1 MIELEKLLSRPSSWL
16 TVAKDSDIVVTSRV
30 RLARNLANFSFPAWG
45 GEDNSVEVWKYV
57 KPVLTELPSVPECL
71 SMEMSEVGH
80 LDKQVLFERHL
91 ISREISGKGVGSG
104 LVMATDEQ
112 LGIMVNEED
121 HLRLQAICSGL
132 GLKEL
137 WARVDQ
143 VDTEIEAE
151 LDYAYHARL
160 GYLTACPSN
169 VGTGMRASVM
179 VHVPALVLMDEIN
192 PIIKGLGKIGLAVR
206 GLGGEGSDASGNMFQ
221 ISNQITLGEDEE
233 HVVDNLNEIVLEI
246 IEHEKNARVRA
257 MQKKEIVVRNHVGR
271 AIGILS
277 QAYLLSSNEALD
289 LISGLRLGVDL
300 GLLPEVE
307 PAILEELT
315 LLIRPGHLQKVEKR
329 RLKAR
334 ERDVVR
340 AKLVRSRLADV
351 GKQM

>member
-1 MIELEKLLSRPSSWL
+1 MIDLQKLLSRPSSWL
-16 TVAKDSDIVVTSRV
+16 TVDKDSDIVVTSRV
-30 RLARNLANFSFPAWG
+30 RLARNLKNYSFPGWG
-45 GEDNSVEVWKYV
+45 GEETAVDVWAEL

-71 SMEMSEVGH
+71 SMEMSEIEH

-91 ISREISGKGVGSG
+91 ISRELSEKGIGSG
-104 LVMATDEQ
+104 LVLATNEQMA
-112 LGIMVNEED
+112 IMVNEED

-132 GLKEL
+132 GLTEL
-137 WARVDQ
+137 WQKLDQ
-143 VDTEIEAE
+143 VDTEIESV
-151 LDYAYHARL
+151 LDYAYHPRM

-221 ISNQITLGEDEE
+221 ISNQITLGEPEQK
-233 HVVDNLNEIVLEI
+233 VVDNLNEIVFEI
-246 IEHEKNARVRA
+246 IEHEKNARKRL

-271 AIGILS
+271 ALGILS
-277 QAYLLSSNEALD
+277 NAYLLSSKEALD
-289 LISGLRLGVDL
+289 LISGLRLGLDL
-300 GLLPEVE
+300 GLLPE
-307 PAILEELT
+307 LEASVLDELT

-334 ERDVVR
+334 ERDVAR
-340 AKLVRSRLADV
+340 AKLVRSKLADI
-351 GKQM
+351 

>member
-137 WARVDQ
+137 WARVDL

-233 HVVDNLNEIVLEI
+233 HVVANLNEIVLEI

-315 LLIRPGHLQKVEKR
+315 LLIRPGHLQRVEKR

>member
-137 WARVDQ
+137 WAAW
-143 VDTEIEAE
+143 T
-151 LDYAYHARL
+151 RL
-160 GYLTACPSN
+160 TRRSKLNSITLT
-169 VGTGMRASVM
+169 T
-179 VHVPALVLMDEIN
+179 
-192 PIIKGLGKIGLAVR
+192 IGL
-206 GLGGEGSDASGNMFQ
+206 SDCMS
-221 ISNQITLGEDEE
+221 E
-233 HVVDNLNEIVLEI
+233 
-246 IEHEKNARVRA
+246 
-257 MQKKEIVVRNHVGR
+257 
-271 AIGILS
+271 
-277 QAYLLSSNEALD
+277 
-289 LISGLRLGVDL
+289 
-300 GLLPEVE
+300 
-307 PAILEELT
+307 
-315 LLIRPGHLQKVEKR
+315 
-329 RLKAR
+329 
-334 ERDVVR
+334 
-340 AKLVRSRLADV
+340 
-351 GKQM
+351 